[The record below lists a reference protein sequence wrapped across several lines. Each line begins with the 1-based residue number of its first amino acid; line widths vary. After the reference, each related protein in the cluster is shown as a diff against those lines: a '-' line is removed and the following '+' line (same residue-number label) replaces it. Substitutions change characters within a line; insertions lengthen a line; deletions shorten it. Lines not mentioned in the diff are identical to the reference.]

1 MRPKKEKK
9 FHQRQKIMST
19 GFVDFKTTFSLR
31 RLGVN
36 SKKSSGKC
44 VLFSPF
50 LPLNVVSFFPPQRA
64 SSSSSSSK
72 KKKRNPV
79 DRSSKSATTPRRPEK
94 KKKKKKKKK
103 KRAPRD
109 AETRETP
116 HQSARPF
123 SERTTTTTFLRL
135 LFGEKKGNGKVEVL
149 LLLRFLSKGFSS
161 DIFLVGRRRG
171 PRGETRRSL
180 FLSKKKTKK
189 KKKSRFFCP
198 FARRLGKA
206 RCSFDRVSFLR
217 RPKLPRAP

>member
-1 MRPKKEKK
+1 
-9 FHQRQKIMST
+9 MST
-19 GFVDFKTTFSLR
+19 GFVDFGGCHFFTTTTLWSFQEVKWKVCTFLS
-31 RLGVN
+31 
-36 SKKSSGKC
+36 
-44 VLFSPF
+44 FSPPQCRFVFPSPESF
-50 LPLNVVSFFPPQRA
+50 LLLLLLL
-64 SSSSSSSK
+64 K

>member
-1 MRPKKEKK
+1 MSFWWECDLKKRKK
-9 FHQRQKIMST
+9 IIRQKIMST
-19 GFVDFKTTFSLR
+19 GFVDFGGCHFFTTTTRSIPKSVESVYFSL
-31 RLGVN
+31 
-36 SKKSSGKC
+36 
-44 VLFSPF
+44 LFSP
-50 LPLNVVSFFPPQRA
+50 NVVSFFPPQEPPPPPPP
-64 SSSSSSSK
+64 K

-79 DRSSKSATTPRRPEK
+79 DRSSKSATTPRRPE
-94 KKKKKKKKK
+94 KKKKKK

-180 FLSKKKTKK
+180 FLSKKKKKK
-189 KKKSRFFCP
+189 KKKSRFF
-198 FARRLGKA
+198 
-206 RCSFDRVSFLR
+206 
-217 RPKLPRAP
+217 

>member
-1 MRPKKEKK
+1 ME
-9 FHQRQKIMST
+9 S
-19 GFVDFKTTFSLR
+19 VYFSL
-31 RLGVN
+31 
-36 SKKSSGKC
+36 
-44 VLFSPF
+44 LFSPSMSF
-50 LPLNVVSFFPPQRA
+50 RFSLHRELPPPPPPP
-64 SSSSSSSK
+64 K

>member
-1 MRPKKEKK
+1 MGVRPKKEKK
-9 FHQRQKIMST
+9 NYST
-19 GFVDFKTTFSLR
+19 KNNVDRFCRFWGLPLFQYDDSEYSE
-31 RLGVN
+31 V
-36 SKKSSGKC
+36 SGKC

-50 LPLNVVSFFPPQRA
+50 FPQCRFVFPSTRA
-64 SSSSSSSK
+64 SSSSK
-72 KKKRNPV
+72 KKKE
-79 DRSSKSATTPRRPEK
+79 KPRRPIVQERHNTATPREEK
-94 KKKKKKKKK
+94 EEAGSE
-103 KRAPRD
+103 RRRD
-109 AETRETP
+109 ARDTPPERATLLGEDDDDDDDFFET
-116 HQSARPF
+116 F
-123 SERTTTTTFLRL
+123 V
-135 LFGEKKGNGKVEVL
+135 GEKKGNGKVEVL

-217 RPKLPRAP
+217 RPKLLRAP